1 MFSNFLTIQ
10 IIDPEEIF
18 TPKPKNIHLPNQTFP
33 MFLVIGMHMDM
44 DMNDMIPDPCFWTYL
59 FNHICLNLNCVIY
72 STVLIQ

>member
-10 IIDPEEIF
+10 IIEEIF

-33 MFLVIGMHMDM
+33 LFLVIGIGMYMDM

-59 FNHICLNLNCVIY
+59 FNQICLNNLNR
-72 STVLIQ
+72 